1 MHLAGTIA
9 PNARSLRHHTKVSRD
24 TLKGEIEVRLPPRI
38 RGDVPTIVR
47 AMKALLYFHHRIVGG
62 PLGLTGCFAGRGN
75 MYIARFSYAVLPINR
90 LRAIDFIQ
98 REVDAARRKQLTAR
112 LLVPLTRGPGRAAL
126 QFEIE
131 LASLDQ
137 FEQFRDRG
145 MESEQETGSWMRA
158 FSEILLSPP
167 EVELLKVQ
175 ATRAP

>member
-1 MHLAGTIA
+1 
-9 PNARSLRHHTKVSRD
+9 
-24 TLKGEIEVRLPPRI
+24 
-38 RGDVPTIVR
+38 
-47 AMKALLYFHHRIVGG
+47 
-62 PLGLTGCFAGRGN
+62 
-75 MYIARFSYAVLPINR
+75 MYIARFSYAVLPVNR

-98 REVDAARRKQLTAR
+98 REVDAARRKQLNAR
-112 LLVPLTRGPGRAAL
+112 LLVPLTRGPGGAAL

-167 EVELLKVQ
+167 EVELLRVQ